1 MTAKDHNNLLGIFI
15 LVQGGLT
22 VFTGLI
28 LLLIY
33 GGMGVAL
40 IGTGRDDEARLAG
53 GLIMGIGMVVGVFV
67 ILFSALFFFT
77 GIKIRKQQSIGR
89 TLGIIVSVLS
99 LFSFPLGTALGVYG
113 LWFLLGDLGKGL
125 YLGNRAPFGFGNSA
139 PPPNSW
145 Q

>member
-1 MTAKDHNNLLGIFI
+1 MTAKEHNNLLGIFI

-22 VFTGLI
+22 ILTGLI

-40 IGTGRDDEARLAG
+40 IGAGRDDEAGLVGGIMMVAG
-53 GLIMGIGMVVGVFV
+53 FV
-67 ILFSALFFFT
+67 IGALIIVFSALYFFT
-77 GIKIRKQQSIGR
+77 GIKIRKIQPIGR
-89 TLGIIVSVLS
+89 TLGIVVSILS

-125 YLGNRAPFGFGNSA
+125 YLGGSQSAGFNSA